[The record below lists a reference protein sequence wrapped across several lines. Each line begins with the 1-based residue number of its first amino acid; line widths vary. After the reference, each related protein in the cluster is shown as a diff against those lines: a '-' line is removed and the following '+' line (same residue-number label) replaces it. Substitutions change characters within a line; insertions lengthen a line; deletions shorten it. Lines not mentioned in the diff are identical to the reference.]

1 MNKCGF
7 NEAGI
12 FFCCKRNDKD
22 DKEDVYKATNDD
34 KEENVYNNAKG
45 DISGYEKEDVYIK
58 FYMREYDNANRNA
71 KDDVCKDVNEKGGLS
86 G

>member
-1 MNKCGF
+1 MKL
-7 NEAGI
+7 A

-45 DISGYEKEDVYIK
+45 DISGYEREDVYIK
-58 FYMREYDNANRNA
+58 FYMREWIMLIGILKMIFVKMLIGKAVLVDRLNFM
-71 KDDVCKDVNEKGGLS
+71 
-86 G
+86 